1 MVKPLLTTALAAALA
16 GFARAQAPPAPSARP
31 ADEKPAQPA
40 GASFGAPQRIT
51 DTGIALVARLP
62 SGNPFGAAVDSP
74 PALPVKPVIP
84 KILMTDEMFLSI
96 RVDAKGKPSAFKKV
110 RDPLPSLAA
119 DVQKS
124 ISRWV
129 FDPPKKSGQPVDTW
143 TSVKL
148 DLSMEV
154 DPLKIEQIS
163 LMPVTKETP
172 VPTPFEWQP
181 TAAWLDAQKAAAP
194 ADGTVPVE
202 QLDLP
207 PPPKKNPWSADSY
220 KRPITVKLWVHV
232 TNAGKV
238 DRIVPIQ
245 ITDPFLIGYL
255 KRGLSTWTLRPA
267 RAGNAN
273 VESWDELTFSGTID
287 CSIELKQIVS
297 LRRTLQ

>member
-1 MVKPLLTTALAAALA
+1 MAKRFLTAAFAAALA
-16 GFARAQAPPAPSARP
+16 GLARAQAPSAQTSG
-31 ADEKPAQPA
+31 QPA
-40 GASFGAPQRIT
+40 AASPDAPQRIT
-51 DTGIALVARLP
+51 DTGVALVARLP
-62 SGNPFGAAVDSP
+62 SGNPFGSAVDAP

-84 KILMTDEMFLSI
+84 KILMTDEMYLSI

-110 RDPLPSLAA
+110 RDPFPSLAA

-124 ISRWV
+124 IGKWV
-129 FDPPKKSGQPVDTW
+129 FDPPRKGGQPVDTW

-148 DLSMEV
+148 DLSVEV

-163 LMPVTKETP
+163 LTSVTRDTP

-181 TAAWLDAQKAAAP
+181 TAAWLDAQKAAPP
-194 ADGTVPVE
+194 ADGAVPVE

-207 PPPKKNPWSADSY
+207 PPPKKNPWNADSY
-220 KRPITVKLWVHV
+220 KRLMTVKLWVHV

-245 ITDPFLIGYL
+245 ITDPFLIAYL
-255 KRGLSTWTLRPA
+255 KKGLSTWALRPA

-273 VESWDELTFSGTID
+273 VESWNELTFSGTVD

-297 LRRTLQ
+297 LRKTLQ

>member
-1 MVKPLLTTALAAALA
+1 MVKRLLTTALAAALA
-16 GFARAQAPPAPSARP
+16 GPAGAQAPPSPAASDKATAPPSAF
-31 ADEKPAQPA
+31 D
-40 GASFGAPQRIT
+40 APRKIT

-62 SGNPFGAAVDSP
+62 SGNPFGSAVDAP

-84 KILMTDEMFLSI
+84 KILMTDEMYLSI
-96 RVDAKGKPSAFKKV
+96 RVDSKGKPSAFKKA
-110 RDPLPSLAA
+110 RDPFPSLAA

-124 ISRWV
+124 ISKWV
-129 FDPPKKSGQPVDTW
+129 FDPPKKGGQPVDTW

-148 DLSMEV
+148 DLAMEV

-163 LMPVTKETP
+163 LTSVTRDTP
-172 VPTPFEWQP
+172 VPTPYEWQP
-181 TAAWLDAQKAAAP
+181 TAAWLDAQKPAAP
-194 ADGTVPVE
+194 TDGAVPVE

-207 PPPKKNPWSADSY
+207 PPPKKNPWNADSY

-245 ITDPFLIGYL
+245 VADPFLIAYL
-255 KRGLSTWTLRPA
+255 KKGLGTWALRPA
-267 RAGNAN
+267 RAGTAN
-273 VESWDELTFSGTID
+273 VESWNELTFSGTID

-297 LRRTLQ
+297 LRKTLQ